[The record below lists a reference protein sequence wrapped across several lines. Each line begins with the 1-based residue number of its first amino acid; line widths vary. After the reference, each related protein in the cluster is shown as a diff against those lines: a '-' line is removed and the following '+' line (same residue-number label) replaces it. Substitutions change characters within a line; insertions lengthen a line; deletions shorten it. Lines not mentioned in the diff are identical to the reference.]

1 MKVVQSYPPGGDSM
15 SENIVNTRNP
25 FKKTGKIVDT
35 INYNGKYV
43 DVSVI
48 RKRVLSITAALAAL
62 ACFAVIFLL

>member
-1 MKVVQSYPPGGDSM
+1 M
-15 SENIVNTRNP
+15 SENIVNMSNS
-25 FKKTGKIVDT
+25 FKKNGKIIDT

>member
-1 MKVVQSYPPGGDSM
+1 M
-15 SENIVNTRNP
+15 SENTVNMSNS
-25 FKKTGKIVDT
+25 FKKNGKIVDT

-48 RKRVLSITAALAAL
+48 RKRALSIAAALAAL

>member
-1 MKVVQSYPPGGDSM
+1 MCENTVNASNSY
-15 SENIVNTRNP
+15 
-25 FKKTGKIVDT
+25 KKNVKIVDT

-48 RKRVLSITAALAAL
+48 RKRALSITAALAAL